1 LRPQILQT
9 KRGSI
14 SLNMTSSG
22 QRSAINSFEWLH
34 RKSTINQ
41 HGRNAGPSHFAEGD
55 LSGTELGLIRRC
67 EEGIQRAK
75 RKGTKFGRPQA
86 LDDGERRMIA
96 DRYAK
101 RATIVEPA
109 EEYEVGAGT
118 IWRTLNSFF
127 EASTS
132 V

>member
-1 LRPQILQT
+1 MRPQILQT

-14 SLNMTSSG
+14 SLNLTSSG
-22 QRSAINSFEWLH
+22 QRSAIISFEWLH

-67 EEGIQRAK
+67 K

-101 RATIVEPA
+101 RATIVELA